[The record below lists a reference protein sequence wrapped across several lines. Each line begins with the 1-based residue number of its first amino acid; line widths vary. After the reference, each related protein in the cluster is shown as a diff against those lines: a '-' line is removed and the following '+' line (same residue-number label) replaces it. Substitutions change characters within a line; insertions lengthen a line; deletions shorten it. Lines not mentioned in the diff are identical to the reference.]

1 MPKGYKYEKYNGIYD
16 EYGQQGTVNFRGTR
30 ATYDIGS
37 ERDYGDYLSAGDGDT
52 FGEFMSG
59 PLLRNAREAAWREA
73 QDKYYAKKLAAA
85 PAPKAPPAP
94 KKDPIVPYKPKASSV
109 TRKPSQP
116 KPKAAPK
123 AADKPKAPAP
133 PPKPPVIYNQ
143 ASSVN
148 NNSLKIASSY
158 QSPTI
163 GGTSNFRRS
172 TSGRNFNTNS
182 SMRINNSLTV

>member
-1 MPKGYKYEKYNGIYD
+1 DYRTSADQRYGFAEYKGITEKFKRVSDGQWRDYLNNTDSESFDDYFGGGWEIKAMEDAYDDALKRAMNKYNT
-16 EYGQQGTVNFRGTR
+16 QNPQPV
-30 ATYDIGS
+30 
-37 ERDYGDYLSAGDGDT
+37 
-52 FGEFMSG
+52 
-59 PLLRNAREAAWREA
+59 
-73 QDKYYAKKLAAA
+73 KK
-85 PAPKAPPAP
+85 PAAP